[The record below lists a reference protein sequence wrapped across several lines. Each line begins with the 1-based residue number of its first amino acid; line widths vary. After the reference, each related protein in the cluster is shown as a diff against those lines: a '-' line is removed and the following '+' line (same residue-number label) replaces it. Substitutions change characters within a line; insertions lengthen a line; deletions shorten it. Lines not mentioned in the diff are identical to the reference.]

1 MIKLFNDP
9 GDELEIPDFP
19 TDNPSP
25 GTTVIDLGLQIIIKN
40 PKIKYKTEMMAIVTK
55 TKLNLSCLFLF
66 LVKMFVCFQA

>member
-25 GTTVIDLGLQIIIKN
+25 GTTVIDLGL
-40 PKIKYKTEMMAIVTK
+40 
-55 TKLNLSCLFLF
+55 
-66 LVKMFVCFQA
+66 